1 MSDRRTAAVAGLCLS
16 AVLALAAAPAAL
28 AQGAPAFETVALP
41 NADSPLVAVRLQ
53 FGVGS
58 IHDPKGKEGLAAL
71 TAQMIGQAGTQSRS
85 YQELLEALYPMAASI
100 NAGTDREITIVG
112 GTVHREKLAE
122 YTGLLEEAV
131 LKPGFSQS
139 DFERNKEQLT
149 AYLTNSLRNNDEML
163 GLEMIQQEIF
173 EGHPYGHAPAGTVEG
188 LKSITLD
195 DVKKFHK
202 DHYTR
207 ANLTLGVAG
216 GYPGDYVA
224 KLQKDLAALPAGQKS
239 RKDLPALPKIQGR
252 NFTLIEKQ
260 TGSTGI
266 HLGFPLPVTRAD
278 ADYYPL
284 MVANSYLGEHRT
296 FFGRLMNELRG
307 ARGLNYGDYS
317 YIEHYYSPPSTSTP
331 TPVVPRRHQ
340 YFSVWVRPVVPADA
354 QFATR
359 AALYEV
365 QRLRDRGL
373 TREEFEIT
381 RDFLVNFSKLWA
393 QSLEDRLGFHMDSKF
408 YGMPYFIDQIE
419 ARLKA
424 MKVEDVNAAIKRH
437 IQTDNYDAVLVT
449 GNAQQLKETLQ
460 KDAPSPK
467 TYNAQPAAAVLE
479 ADKTIQ
485 AIKVQPTRID
495 VVPVEQVFQK

>member
-1 MSDRRTAAVAGLCLS
+1 MSDHGKAVAAGLCLS
-16 AVLALAAAPAAL
+16 AALLLAATPAAL
-28 AQGAPAFETVALP
+28 AQAGPAFETVTLP
-41 NADSPLVAVRLQ
+41 NPDSPLVAVRLQ
-53 FGVGS
+53 FAVGS

-71 TAQMIGQAGTQSRS
+71 TAQMIAEAGTQSRS

-100 NAGTDREITIVG
+100 SASTDREITLLG
-112 GTVHREKLAE
+112 GTVHRDNLAAYTDLLAE
-122 YTGLLEEAV
+122 AL

-149 AYLTNSLRNNDEML
+149 AFLTNTLRSNDEML
-163 GLEMIQQEIF
+163 GLEMIQQAIF
-173 EGHPYGHAPAGTVEG
+173 ESHPYGHAPAGTVEG

-195 DVKKFHK
+195 DVKTFYK

-207 ANLTLGVAG
+207 ANLMLGVAG
-216 GYPGDYVA
+216 GYPNDYVA
-224 KLQKDLAALPAGQKS
+224 GLQKDLATLPAGQKAK
-239 RKDLPALPKIQGR
+239 KDLPSLPKIQGR

-296 FFGRLMNELRG
+296 FFGRLMVQLRG
-307 ARGLNYGDYS
+307 QRGLNYGDYS
-317 YIEHYYSPPSTSTP
+317 YIEHYYNPPFTDTP
-331 TPVVPRRHQ
+331 TPVVPRRQQ

-381 RDFLVNFSKLWA
+381 RDYLINFSKLWA

-408 YGMPYFIDQIE
+408 YGMPYFIDEIE
-419 ARLKA
+419 KRLKG
-424 MKVEDVNAAIKRH
+424 MTVEEVNAAIKKH
-437 IQTDNYDAVLVT
+437 IQTDNYDAVVVT

-467 TYNAQPAAAVLE
+467 AYNAQPAADVLE

-495 VVPVEQVFQK
+495 VVPVGQVFQK

>member
-1 MSDRRTAAVAGLCLS
+1 MSDRRTATAAGLCLS
-16 AVLALAAAPAAL
+16 AALSLVPAAL
-28 AQGAPAFETVALP
+28 AQGGQAIETVALP

-53 FGVGS
+53 FDVGS

-71 TAQMIGQAGTQSRS
+71 TAQMIGQAGTRKRS

-100 NAGTDREITIVG
+100 DAGTDREITIFG

-122 YTGLLEEAV
+122 YTALLEEA
-131 LKPGFSQS
+131 LLQPGFAQS
-139 DFERNKEQLT
+139 DFERNREQLI
-149 AYLTNSLRNNDEML
+149 AFLTNTLRSNDEML

-173 EGHPYGHAPAGTVEG
+173 EGQPYGHAPAGTVEG

-195 DVKKFHK
+195 DVKKFYQ

-216 GYPGDYVA
+216 GYPNDYVGRI
-224 KLQKDLAALPAGQKS
+224 QKALAALPAGERG
-239 RKDLPALPKIQGR
+239 RKDLPPLPTIQGR

-260 TGSTGI
+260 TASTGI
-266 HLGFPLPVTRAD
+266 HFGYPLPLTRAD

-284 MVANSYLGEHRT
+284 LVANSYLGEHRT
-296 FFGRLMNELRG
+296 SFGRLMNELRG

-317 YIEHYYSPPSTSTP
+317 YIEHYYNPPFTTTP

-340 YFSVWVRPVVPADA
+340 YFSVWIRPVVPADA

-373 TREEFEIT
+373 SREEFEIH
-381 RDFLVNFSKLWA
+381 RDFLINFSKLWA
-393 QSLEDRLGFHMDSKF
+393 QSLEDRLGFHMDSRF
-408 YGMPYFIDQIE
+408 YGMPYFIDEIE
-419 ARLKA
+419 ARLK
-424 MKVEDVNAAIKRH
+424 KLTVEDVNAAIKRH
-437 IQTDNYDAVLVT
+437 IQTDSYDAVMVT
-449 GNAQQLKETLQ
+449 GNARQLQEILQ

-467 TYNAQPAAAVLE
+467 TYNAQPPAAVLE

-485 AIKVQPTRID
+485 AIKIQPTKID
-495 VVPVEQVFQK
+495 IVPVEQVFQK